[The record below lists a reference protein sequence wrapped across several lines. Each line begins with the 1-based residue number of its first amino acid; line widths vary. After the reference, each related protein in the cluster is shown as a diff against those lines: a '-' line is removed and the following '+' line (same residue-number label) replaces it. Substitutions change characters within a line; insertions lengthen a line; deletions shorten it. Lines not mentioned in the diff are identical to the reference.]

1 MEFDRENEFMSKA
14 EGSSLNLHFLNLSI
28 HGIWVEYRCK

>member
-1 MEFDRENEFMSKA
+1 MGSERENEGISKA